1 MPAREYAGGQIVA
14 NQPSSRSPD
23 SESST
28 GVSGGARALP
38 AWSSP
43 TQIALVVCIV
53 LGFVS
58 VVTLPSL
65 PSYDPF
71 AWVVWGRELAHH
83 IIGPH
88 EAFITGG
95 GPSWKPFPVIFTT
108 VFGFFGA
115 APKLWVAVARAGG
128 LFGLFVA
135 YQLGSRLAA
144 SPRWRLA
151 GPIAGVLSAVGV
163 FLTSEWTHYM
173 YRGTSEPLVVTTTLF
188 AIERHLA
195 GRRTTAF
202 LSGVALALMRP
213 EAGVFVGLYAL
224 WIFFAD
230 PRVRTR
236 LVLVAGIAAIPVGW
250 FVPPWIASGE
260 PFLSS
265 KHAQLY
271 NGQLGAHPQLE
282 VLKRATN
289 LSVWPV
295 IVAAL
300 AVTLLAIRKR
310 DWLTVTFA
318 AGGLAYVA
326 VVEAMTLDHYPGLER
341 FMLPGRRAG
350 VARGGRGAGGDR
362 GPVRRRTH
370 IGGEHRARYRPEGG
384 LDLQPDG
391 GGRPRG
397 RRHESGPSVR
407 EELCRGQPHGA
418 DESRLGARRAA
429 DPRAHGDRHRQVVA
443 PPGARFLRAAQPD
456 QRRCPDGLR
465 RRPAGSARR
474 ALRSLEGVPR
484 DEAGQNE
491 RERLRGEVVRPN
503 AGPRVSGRDDPALA
517 ASAEVHDQRGRDV
530 RVELGPRTPRELLD
544 RMLV

>member
-1 MPAREYAGGQIVA
+1 M
-14 NQPSSRSPD
+14 
-23 SESST
+23 
-28 GVSGGARALP
+28 
-38 AWSSP
+38 
-43 TQIALVVCIV
+43 CIV

-341 FMLPGRRAG
+341 FMLPAAAIACVLAG
-350 VARGGRGAGGDR
+350 LAVSRFALFAGGGLASLAVAVVLVAIAVPFVDGRISEASTER
-362 GPVRRRTH
+362 GTAQKAVSIYNQMVAAVHAAGGTKAVLPCARSYAAVNHTVQTSLAWALGVPLTH
-370 IGGEHRARYRPEGG
+370 VLTVTDIDKS
-384 LDLQPDG
+384 L
-391 GGRPRG
+391 
-397 RRHESGPSVR
+397 
-407 EELCRGQPHGA
+407 
-418 DESRLGARRAA
+418 
-429 DPRAHGDRHRQVVA
+429 
-443 PPGARFLRAAQPD
+443 
-456 QRRCPDGLR
+456 
-465 RRPAGSARR
+465 RRPALAFF
-474 ALRSLEGVPR
+474 APR
-484 DEAGQNE
+484 NPINGGAPTAFVGG
-491 RERLRGEVVRPN
+491 LRGALVARSGVWKVFRVTRPGRMSEN
-503 AGPRVSGRDDPALA
+503 ACVGR
-517 ASAEVHDQRGRDV
+517 
-530 RVELGPRTPRELLD
+530 
-544 RMLV
+544 

>member
-1 MPAREYAGGQIVA
+1 VR
-14 NQPSSRSPD
+14 SSD
-23 SESST
+23 SESPT
-28 GVSGGARALP
+28 DVSERGRARP

-43 TQIALVVCIV
+43 LLIAFLASVV
-53 LGFVS
+53 LGVVS
-58 VVTLPSL
+58 VLTLPSL

-115 APKLWVAVARAGG
+115 APKLWVAAARAGG

-135 YQLGSRLAA
+135 YSLGARLAT

-151 GPIAGVLSAVGV
+151 GPIAGLLAAFGV
-163 FLTSEWTHYM
+163 FLTSEWWHYM
-173 YRGTSEPLVVTTTLF
+173 WRGTSEPMVITATLLG
-188 AIERHLA
+188 IERHLA

-213 EAGVFVGLYAL
+213 EAGIFVGLYAL
-224 WIFFAD
+224 WLFFSD

-236 LVLVAGIAAIPVGW
+236 LVLIAGIVAIPAGW

-271 NGQLGAHPQLE
+271 NGQLGAHPVLE

-300 AVTLLAIRKR
+300 AVTLLAIRRR
-310 DWLTVTFA
+310 DWLTVTL
-318 AGGLAYVA
+318 AGAGLAYVA
-326 VVEAMTLDHYPGLER
+326 VVALMTLDHYPGLER
-341 FMLPGRRAG
+341 FMLPAAAVAAVLAG
-350 VARGGRGAGGDR
+350 VAVTRFAMLAGGGLPSLAVAVVLVAIAIPFFAGRVSAAGPER
-362 GPVRRRTH
+362 G
-370 IGGEHRARYRPEGG
+370 ISQRAVNIYNEM
-384 LDLQPDG
+384 
-391 GGRPRG
+391 
-397 RRHESGPSVR
+397 
-407 EELCRGQPHGA
+407 
-418 DESRLGARRAA
+418 
-429 DPRAHGDRHRQVVA
+429 VVA
-443 PPGARFLRAAQPD
+443 VHKAGGTKAVFPCSASYAAANHSIQS
-456 QRRCPDGLR
+456 GLAWVFAVPLTHVLTVTKIDSSL
-465 RRPAGSARR
+465 RRPALAFFAHRNQINGGAPTK
-474 ALRSLEGVPR
+474 LVG
-484 DEAGQNE
+484 G
-491 RERLRGEVVRPN
+491 LRGQLLARSGIWKVIRVTRPGDPSQN
-503 AGPRVSGRDDPALA
+503 ACVGR
-517 ASAEVHDQRGRDV
+517 
-530 RVELGPRTPRELLD
+530 
-544 RMLV
+544 